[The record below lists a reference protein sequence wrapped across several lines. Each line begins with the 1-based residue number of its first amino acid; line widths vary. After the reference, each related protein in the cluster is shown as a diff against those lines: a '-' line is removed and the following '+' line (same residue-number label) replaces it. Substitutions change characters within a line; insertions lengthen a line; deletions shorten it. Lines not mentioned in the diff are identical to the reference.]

1 MSTEIFVHPD
11 CPDCTDVIAQFQ
23 ADSQVFGDAELL
35 DVTNLPNLKR
45 FLTLRDSLDGFAD
58 VRATGK
64 IGVPSKVIDGT
75 TVEFPA
81 RCSRPRLLGCWAARR
96 FGGPVLGR
104 GAGARCWVA
113 GTPAP
118 PRRPALP
125 FSSMSTARCR

>member
-23 ADSQVFGDAELL
+23 TDSQVFGDSELL

-75 TVEFPA
+75 TVEFP
-81 RCSRPRLLGCWAARR
+81 GE
-96 FGGPVLGR
+96 V
-104 GAGARCWVA
+104 
-113 GTPAP
+113 
-118 PRRPALP
+118 
-125 FSSMSTARCR
+125 

>member
-23 ADSQVFGDAELL
+23 ADPQVFCDAELL

-75 TVEFPA
+75 TVEFP
-81 RCSRPRLLGCWAARR
+81 GE
-96 FGGPVLGR
+96 V
-104 GAGARCWVA
+104 
-113 GTPAP
+113 
-118 PRRPALP
+118 
-125 FSSMSTARCR
+125 

>member
-23 ADSQVFGDAELL
+23 ADPQVFGDAELL

-58 VRATGK
+58 VRATGQ

-75 TVEFPA
+75 TVEFP
-81 RCSRPRLLGCWAARR
+81 GE
-96 FGGPVLGR
+96 V
-104 GAGARCWVA
+104 
-113 GTPAP
+113 
-118 PRRPALP
+118 
-125 FSSMSTARCR
+125 